1 MAKQLFTG
9 EDGNNEVEVWE
20 GGKGGGRRREWRVIG
35 RNWQKRN
42 YHMEKGQ
49 ESRKNGITYICNV
62 YGGGGEGG
70 WGDGEGCMGNIWEGL
85 ELIRADETGGEG
97 KGQGIE

>member
-42 YHMEKGQ
+42 YHREKGQ
-49 ESRKNGITYICNV
+49 ESRK
-62 YGGGGEGG
+62 
-70 WGDGEGCMGNIWEGL
+70 
-85 ELIRADETGGEG
+85 
-97 KGQGIE
+97 K

>member
-1 MAKQLFTG
+1 M
-9 EDGNNEVEVWE
+9 
-20 GGKGGGRRREWRVIG
+20 IG

-62 YGGGGEGG
+62 CGGGEKG
-70 WGDGEGCMGNIWEGL
+70 
-85 ELIRADETGGEG
+85 GGEMERDVWETYG
-97 KGQGIE
+97 KGWN

>member
-1 MAKQLFTG
+1 M
-9 EDGNNEVEVWE
+9 
-20 GGKGGGRRREWRVIG
+20 IG
-35 RNWQKRN
+35 RNWQSGK
-42 YHMEKGQ
+42 YHIEKGH
-49 ESRKNGITYICNV
+49 ENRRYGITYTCNV
-62 YGGGGEGG
+62 DGGGGGGG

>member
-70 WGDGEGCMGNIWEGL
+70 WGGGEGRMGNIWEGL

>member
-1 MAKQLFTG
+1 M
-9 EDGNNEVEVWE
+9 V
-20 GGKGGGRRREWRVIG
+20 GK
-35 RNWQKRN
+35 NWQKRN
-42 YHMEKGQ
+42 YHMEKEQ
-49 ESRKNGITYICNV
+49 ESGKNGITYICNV

-70 WGDGEGCMGNIWEGL
+70 WGGGEGRMGNIWEGL

>member
-9 EDGNNEVEVWE
+9 EDGDNEAEVWE

-35 RNWQKRN
+35 RNWQRRN
-42 YHMEKGQ
+42 FHMEKGQ

-62 YGGGGEGG
+62 YGGE
-70 WGDGEGCMGNIWEGL
+70 GEGCMGNRWEGL

-97 KGQGIE
+97 KGQRIK

>member
-1 MAKQLFTG
+1 MANQLITG
-9 EDGNNEVEVWE
+9 EGGDNEAAVWE
-20 GGKGGGRRREWRVIG
+20 EGKGGGRRREWRVIG

-62 YGGGGEGG
+62 YGGGGRRGVG
-70 WGDGEGCMGNIWEGL
+70 RWRGMYGKHMGRVGI
-85 ELIRADETGGEG
+85 D
-97 KGQGIE
+97 KGR